1 MHACDLDHQ
10 ALGCACGD
18 ETRAVLEQIMLWNGK
33 HRRDNKEIP
42 GEFKSFKQVEHT
54 SWEQDAHEQRMA
66 VYLLFLLRPCL
77 L

>member
-1 MHACDLDHQ
+1 
-10 ALGCACGD
+10 
-18 ETRAVLEQIMLWNGK
+18 MLWNGQHGQNNEDVPDESK
-33 HRRDNKEIP
+33 T
-42 GEFKSFKQVEHT
+42 FKQVVHT